1 MTADTSGLTTGRD
14 GSPGDLVIRS
24 DIDARRTLVIAAG
37 LCCSVLFVVIGLRY
51 ELQLYADGSIFSY
64 SVAVQDAWAF
74 HWHNISDRVFV
85 YLFSYVPSELY
96 VELTSDARGGIVVY
110 GLLFFAA
117 PLLGLVAT
125 FAADRSK
132 FCIIFGY
139 ACFSTACLCPL
150 IFGFP
155 TEIWMA
161 HALFWPTLAVCHYV
175 RTGIGGTASVF
186 AMLLALVFTHEGALI
201 FAVAI
206 LATFLLRGRRDVAFL
221 RAGGAFFV
229 VISVWTIVKI
239 TFPPDDYIAVFLTRA
254 ALHVFDV
261 GILTDHLIL
270 LLFGALAIYATGF
283 CALRRLGTANAHV
296 YAASIVAAALV
307 VYWLWFDHTIH
318 SDNRY
323 YLRTVII
330 VATPMLGALAM
341 VHALSADGRLALPLP
356 LVAALTSGAIA
367 RAGAGALALV
377 LLVHAVET
385 AKFVTA
391 WSHYK
396 RAVQTLAMS
405 GSSDPAL
412 GDPHFVSSHRIGADL
427 NRLSWFSTTHFLSV
441 LVAPKFAPARLVVD
455 PDANFFWL
463 SCKTAT
469 ANLEA
474 DRVIPAESRRI
485 VRTYSCL
492 HR

>member
-14 GSPGDLVIRS
+14 GSAGDLVIHS
-24 DIDARRTLVIAAG
+24 DIDAWRTFVIAAG
-37 LCCSVLFVVIGLRY
+37 LCWSGLFVVIGLRY

-74 HWHNISDRVFV
+74 HWHNISDRLFV

-96 VELTSDARGGIVVY
+96 VELTRDARGGIAVY

-132 FCIIFGY
+132 SCIIFGY

-161 HALFWPTLAVCHYV
+161 HALFWPTLAACHYV
-175 RTGIGGTASVF
+175 RTGIGGAALVF

-206 LATFLLRGRRDVAFL
+206 LATLLLRGRRDVAFL

-239 TFPPDDYIAVFLTRA
+239 TFPPDAYIAVFLTRA
-254 ALHVFDV
+254 ALHVFNV

-296 YAASIVAAALV
+296 YAALIVAAALV
-307 VYWLWFDHTIH
+307 VYWLWFDHTLH

-323 YLRTVII
+323 YLRTVVI
-330 VATPMLGALAM
+330 VSTPMIGALAM
-341 VHALSADGRLALPLP
+341 VYALSADGRLALPLP

-396 RAVQTLAMS
+396 RAVQTLAMG

-412 GDPHFVSSHRIGADL
+412 GDPHFVSSHRIGSAL

-474 DRVIPAESRRI
+474 DRVVPAESRRL